1 MKLLRNIES
10 ISVVQFNT
18 NDIVRHRL
26 VRDIVDAYSKYYE
39 EQAEEKEKADENRK
53 AGKKK

>member
-39 EQAEEKEKADENRK
+39 EQAEEKEK
-53 AGKKK
+53 GKN